1 VIVVSSQ
8 TQRLSLG
15 NISGIEVSCSTLWF
29 ANANRIQLGCGRPVQ
44 DGQGIWHIL
53 WSMHSSYE
61 ELFRMKGLVS
71 SPDTEVLAICD
82 PILDDASLGRGNSTL
97 LTSSGRL
104 HAGARDAAES
114 PATDTDP
121 GPNVRDFVRETIEF
135 FAPRNLDDPLLK
147 LLTDEDRE
155 PCTREALHTL
165 DYDLDMLV
173 LDMKDKDGIELGE
186 LEDRR
191 RAPCTPTVQ
200 ESPLTHIDTPSPKRC
215 RTLS

>member
-1 VIVVSSQ
+1 MSSQ
-8 TQRLSLG
+8 QQRLDLG

-44 DGQGIWHIL
+44 DWKTGIWHIL

-61 ELFRMKGLVS
+61 ELFRMKGLVA

-82 PILDDASLGRGNSTL
+82 PILDDAALGPGNGAL
-97 LTSSGRL
+97 LTSGRRL
-104 HAGARDAAES
+104 DVHAGARDSAES
-114 PATDTDP
+114 PATDTP
-121 GPNVRDFVRETIEF
+121 GPNVQDTVREVREF
-135 FAPRNLDDPLLK
+135 FAPRNLDDPLLR

-165 DYDLDMLV
+165 DYDLDMLF
-173 LDMKDKDGIELGE
+173 LDMKDKDGLELAE
-186 LEDRR
+186 LEDRE
-191 RAPCTPTVQ
+191 PCTPTVQ
-200 ESPLTHIDTPSPKRC
+200 ESPLTQIDTPSPKRC